1 MSRRSLDQEIDIV
14 GLMCRVDFLSFI
26 RKCFHTLSPNSEFL
40 PNWHIDRLAYELD
53 LVRLGQNPRLV
64 INAPPRMLKSLI
76 CSIALPAYIL
86 GHDPSKRVIVV
97 SYGTD
102 LAIKL
107 ANDFRMIVNSA
118 WYKEMFPGMCIS
130 RAKNTEFEV
139 VTTQNGY
146 RLAASID
153 GALTGRGGDII
164 IVDDPLKGAIDAN
177 SDAKRDRVN
186 YLFTSTVMTRLDNK
200 QTGTIILVMQ
210 RWHPDDL
217 AGRLQRT
224 PNEWKTLSFPA
235 IAERDEEIRLCN
247 NRHHRRRVGDVL
259 HPQLEPRTVLEQ
271 IRSQMPFEDFAA
283 QYQQAPVPPGG
294 TMIKR
299 EKVHRYEKLPYLT
312 SSSKRVQSWDTAS
325 KEKELSD
332 YSVCTTW
339 LYQDGRYYLVHVLR
353 GRFGYHD
360 LKIRAIDH
368 ARAYRANLV
377 LVEEANV
384 GGALVSEL
392 KNAGLRAIAVTP
404 QESKRTRMFIQAGK
418 FENGTALLPK
428 QAPWLA
434 ELEDELFAFPYVRH
448 DDQVDSISQ
457 ALAYEPDHYDPAA
470 ITRGMDA
477 FLAGYLF
484 G

>member
-1 MSRRSLDQEIDIV
+1 VPGR
-14 GLMCRVDFLSFI
+14 FLSFI

-118 WYKEMFPGMCIS
+118 WYKAMFPGMCIS

-235 IAERDEEIRLCN
+235 IAEQDEQIQLCN
-247 NRHHRRRVGDVL
+247 GRVHLRRAGDVL
-259 HPQLEPRTVLEQ
+259 HPELEPLDVLER
-271 IRSQMPFEDFAA
+271 IRSQMSVEDFAA
-283 QYQQAPVPPGG
+283 QYQQTPVPRGG
-294 TMIKR
+294 I
-299 EKVHRYEKLPYLT
+299 VIHRDRVVRYNHLPQPT
-312 SSSKRVQSWDTAS
+312 PSSMLFQCWDTAARDS
-325 KEKELSD
+325 ESSD
-332 YSVCTTW
+332 YSACSTW
-339 LYQDGRYYLVHVLR
+339 LYHDKRYYLVHMLR
-353 GRFGYHD
+353 ERFEYQT
-360 LKIRAIDH
+360 LKIRAITH
-368 ARAYRANLV
+368 ARDFRAKVV
-377 LVEEANV
+377 LVEETEL
-384 GGALVSEL
+384 GIALASEL
-392 KNAGLRAIAVTP
+392 KAAGLQAITVKPHA
-404 QESKRTRMFIQAGK
+404 SKRTRLFIQAEK
-418 FENGTALLPK
+418 FHNGTVLLPA
-428 QAPWLA
+428 QASWLPA
-434 ELEDELFAFPYVRH
+434 LEDELFSFPHARH

-457 ALAYEPDHYDPAA
+457 ALAYDPEAFYDPGA
-470 ITRGMDA
+470 IARGMET
-477 FLAGYLF
+477 FVSTYMLASLF
-484 G
+484 RGRLL

>member
-1 MSRRSLDQEIDIV
+1 
-14 GLMCRVDFLSFI
+14 
-26 RKCFHTLSPNSEFL
+26 
-40 PNWHIDRLAYELD
+40 
-53 LVRLGQNPRLV
+53 
-64 INAPPRMLKSLI
+64 
-76 CSIALPAYIL
+76 
-86 GHDPSKRVIVV
+86 
-97 SYGTD
+97 
-102 LAIKL
+102 
-107 ANDFRMIVNSA
+107 
-118 WYKEMFPGMCIS
+118 
-130 RAKNTEFEV
+130 
-139 VTTQNGY
+139 
-146 RLAASID
+146 
-153 GALTGRGGDII
+153 
-164 IVDDPLKGAIDAN
+164 
-177 SDAKRDRVN
+177 
-186 YLFTSTVMTRLDNK
+186 
-200 QTGTIILVMQ
+200 
-210 RWHPDDL
+210 
-217 AGRLQRT
+217 
-224 PNEWKTLSFPA
+224 
-235 IAERDEEIRLCN
+235 
-247 NRHHRRRVGDVL
+247 
-259 HPQLEPRTVLEQ
+259 
-271 IRSQMPFEDFAA
+271 
-283 QYQQAPVPPGG
+283 
-294 TMIKR
+294 
-299 EKVHRYEKLPYLT
+299 
-312 SSSKRVQSWDTAS
+312 
-325 KEKELSD
+325 
-332 YSVCTTW
+332 
-339 LYQDGRYYLVHVLR
+339 LVHVLR